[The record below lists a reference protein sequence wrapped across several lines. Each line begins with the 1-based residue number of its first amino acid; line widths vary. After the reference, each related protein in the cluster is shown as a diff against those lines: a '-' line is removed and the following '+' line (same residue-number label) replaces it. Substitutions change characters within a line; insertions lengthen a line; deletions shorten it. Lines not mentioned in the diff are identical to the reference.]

1 MPWLQAFACTLDA
14 LRIAAR
20 ARTRVLVLGRLAW
33 RAMHM
38 LTLLTL
44 LTSLAMHIFRRG
56 VVYPNPL
63 VVQHL
68 PLRDLKHRCVPH
80 EPCVVK

>member
-1 MPWLQAFACTLDA
+1 
-14 LRIAAR
+14 
-20 ARTRVLVLGRLAW
+20 
-33 RAMHM
+33 
-38 LTLLTL
+38 LLTL